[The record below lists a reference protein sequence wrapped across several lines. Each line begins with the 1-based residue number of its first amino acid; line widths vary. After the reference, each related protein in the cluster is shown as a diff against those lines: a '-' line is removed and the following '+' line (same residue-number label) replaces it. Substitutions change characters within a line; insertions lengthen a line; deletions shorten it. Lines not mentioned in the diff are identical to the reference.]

1 MLKAIKIRSCFAL
14 TQTTMDL
21 NFALMLCLKATI
33 LFRGLEKYK
42 EAAKVFIKGMEVIV
56 QINGIN

>member
-1 MLKAIKIRSCFAL
+1 
-14 TQTTMDL
+14 MDL

-42 EAAKVFIKGMEVIV
+42 EAAKVFVKGMEVIV